1 GKLVHDSG
9 PGAAPFGRG
18 SWPLRDRPLLGGP
31 GFVPGGFP
39 PVLLPPSDPART
51 ESGEGEDIACPL
63 PISYSRSTFVL
74 RLAPLSSLQKEER
87 VGERRGVFR
96 VSHPPALSA
105 NSPHFI
111 SN

>member
-74 RLAPLSSLQKEER
+74 RLAPLSPSEGER
-87 VGERRGVFR
+87 VRVRGIRISFGFR
-96 VSHPPALSA
+96 HSSFVISA
-105 NSPHFI
+105 
-111 SN
+111 